1 MNPVSEF
8 KHISAEWPMTNPI
21 RLFLISDFK
30 LLIEAV
36 GSLLSERDDISF
48 VGSTGNPSEF
58 LSFAKTLDLDIVLI
72 DVMSKGINPL
82 HAIREARKVAN
93 LRVIALGMDYREE
106 NVVEY
111 IEAGALGYVL
121 RSASFSELVN
131 IILSVYQGQSPCSSR
146 IAASVFARYSEL
158 SRQQSMQR
166 LVQKTALTLREVYVL
181 QLMSVGLSNKEI
193 AQHLNI
199 ALRTVKNH
207 VHNIFGKLQVHYR
220 EDAINFRVLA
230 KYK

>member
-1 MNPVSEF
+1 
-8 KHISAEWPMTNPI
+8 
-21 RLFLISDFK
+21 
-30 LLIEAV
+30 
-36 GSLLSERDDISF
+36 
-48 VGSTGNPSEF
+48 
-58 LSFAKTLDLDIVLI
+58 
-72 DVMSKGINPL
+72 
-82 HAIREARKVAN
+82 
-93 LRVIALGMDYREE
+93 MDYGEE